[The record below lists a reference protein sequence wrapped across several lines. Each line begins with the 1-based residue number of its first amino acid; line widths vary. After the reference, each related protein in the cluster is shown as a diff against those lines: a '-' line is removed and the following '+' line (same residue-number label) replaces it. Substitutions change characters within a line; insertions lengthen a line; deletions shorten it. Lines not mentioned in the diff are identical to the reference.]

1 MQRQVWP
8 QQVWVGS
15 LESFISFE
23 FCRGKFVRRKL
34 GGGKLGI
41 DKACTRACSIP
52 STKSFAHF

>member
-34 GGGKLGI
+34 GGGKLG
-41 DKACTRACSIP
+41 R
-52 STKSFAHF
+52 